1 MDDTKIDES
10 IAAKEEKIRVID
22 KKVVELT
29 DQKKKLMNSIHS
41 LREKKTARFS
51 RQLLDGLR
59 KNGVPLNQ
67 ETLQSLL
74 SATQAEGDERQE
86 ERSGEIGKILED
98 EKVNSPET
106 PADETGGNRLFS
118 SAHDFGG

>member
-10 IAAKEEKIRVID
+10 IAAKEEKIRAID
-22 KKVVELT
+22 KKV
-29 DQKKKLMNSIHS
+29 IHS
-41 LREKKTARFS
+41 LREKKMAQFS

-86 ERSGEIGKILED
+86 ERSGETGKIFED
-98 EKVNSPET
+98 EKANSPET

-118 SAHDFGG
+118 SAHDFRG